1 MTNPSHTEL
10 AAQARK
16 AANALEILD
25 LDSTTDLLRQC
36 AAALES
42 PEREVQWL
50 RWAEQ
55 RNRQTPVYGRTR
67 MVSGDALAQLAVDAE
82 RLAERLRALANSA
95 C

>member
-1 MTNPSHTEL
+1 MTNQSHTEL
-10 AAQARK
+10 AARLHTGDAHWFIAK
-16 AANALEILD
+16 DGSIFNALPPVD
-25 LDSTTDLLRQC
+25 RRAS
-36 AAALES
+36 
-42 PEREVQWL
+42 REVQWL

-82 RLAERLRALANSA
+82 RLAERLRAFANSA